1 MSRGATESEAAMPMP
16 ALGVARANGGHQH
29 AADRCKNFQMPL
41 HYPRFTRAD
50 YEAMPEWKLDSLL
63 QEYGLP
69 TAGDLH
75 YKRSFAIGCFL
86 WPN

>member
-1 MSRGATESEAAMPMP
+1 MESVAATPTP
-16 ALGVARANGGHQH
+16 ALGGSSAGARANGGHQH
-29 AADRCKNFQMPL
+29 ATDRCKNFQMPL

-63 QEYGLP
+63 REYGLS

-75 YKRSFAIGCFL
+75 HKRNFAIGCFL